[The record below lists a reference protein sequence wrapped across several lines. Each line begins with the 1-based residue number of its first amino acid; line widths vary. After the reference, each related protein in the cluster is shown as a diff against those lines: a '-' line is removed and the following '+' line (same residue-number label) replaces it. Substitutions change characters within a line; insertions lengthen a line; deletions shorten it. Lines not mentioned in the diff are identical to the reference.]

1 MRKVSALGEALVDAV
16 LPRRTPQD
24 YRVRRPDQPANAFV
38 NRRGELASE
47 MPLEG
52 VTPTVIS
59 EVQLGS
65 RGDPPPPIEMSKTN
79 RGWSDR

>member
-24 YRVRRPDQPANAFV
+24 YRMRRPDQPANAFV
-38 NRRGELASE
+38 NRSGELASE

-52 VTPTVIS
+52 GTPHRDFR
-59 EVQLGS
+59 GS
-65 RGDPPPPIEMSKTN
+65 IGQPGGPPTSHRNVENK
-79 RGWSDR
+79 

>member
-1 MRKVSALGEALVDAV
+1 MRKVSALGEALLDAV

-52 VTPTVIS
+52 VPPHRDFRGSIGQPGGSPTPHRKV
-59 EVQLGS
+59 EN
-65 RGDPPPPIEMSKTN
+65 K
-79 RGWSDR
+79 